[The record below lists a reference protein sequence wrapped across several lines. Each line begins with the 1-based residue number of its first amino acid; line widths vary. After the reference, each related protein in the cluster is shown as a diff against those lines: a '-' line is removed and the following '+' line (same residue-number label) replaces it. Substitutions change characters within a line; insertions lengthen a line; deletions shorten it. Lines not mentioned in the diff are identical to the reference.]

1 MRKRKIFV
9 FLICFLGF
17 VILLPGFSFLY
28 WTLTAMFEP
37 LASIRIHHEFEK
49 LSSDVLIKKLKLHN
63 IDPAS
68 PYPQIAMEILAQR
81 KEKSV
86 VPYLIKLIKSWHPDR
101 RYQSMRALGSIGDRR
116 AIEPLLEIVNRGEE
130 TENYLEALSSL
141 CQIGYEP
148 ARTIVLEMLK
158 RPDGARNGSAKMME
172 YIGNREDI
180 PLLEA
185 KYKSIYEKN
194 NAVEKIEK
202 SSIRR
207 AIDAIKQ
214 REGIL

>member
-17 VILLPGFSFLY
+17 VVLLPGFSLMY
-28 WTLTAMFEP
+28 WTLTTMIEP
-37 LASIRIHHEFEK
+37 LASRRIYLEFEK
-49 LSSDVLIKKLKLHN
+49 LPSDVLIKKLKLHN

-68 PYPQIAMEILAQR
+68 PYPQTAMEILAQR

-86 VPYLIKLIKSWHPDR
+86 VPYLIKLMKSWHPDR

-116 AIEPLLEIVNRGEE
+116 AIEPLLGIVNRGEK
-130 TENYLEALSSL
+130 TENYREALSSL

-148 ARTIVLEMLK
+148 AHAIVLEMLK

-172 YIGNREDI
+172 YIGKREDI

-185 KYKSIYEKN
+185 KYSSIHEKN
-194 NAVEKIEK
+194 EAVERIEK
-202 SSIRR
+202 GSIRR

-214 REGIL
+214 REGLL